1 MRRKAARENYQW
13 PVENENR
20 SNRYRAAL
28 PRKSGQTRWH
38 FEEVTTERSW
48 EEMQEQE
55 SNISDYEVG
64 MNEAATGTSA
74 KSEILKKQ
82 KMRIPASNDPTI
94 DLVYEL
100 QEEVIDSTV
109 DCYVLPSFLG
119 SRIPQSPF

>member
-1 MRRKAARENYQW
+1 
-13 PVENENR
+13 
-20 SNRYRAAL
+20 
-28 PRKSGQTRWH
+28 
-38 FEEVTTERSW
+38 
-48 EEMQEQE
+48 
-55 SNISDYEVG
+55 

-82 KMRIPASNDPTI
+82 KMRIPANNDPTI